1 MTNTSIYQ
9 DIATRTA
16 GNIYI
21 GVVGPV
27 RTGKSTFIKSFMEQ
41 LVLPNIDNIYLKE
54 RAKDELPQSGSGKTI
69 MTAEPKFIP
78 EEAVSVTLE
87 GGAACN
93 LRLIDC
99 VGYMVD
105 GAIGQFEEDQPR
117 MVHTPW
123 FEQEI
128 PLAQAAELGTR
139 KVICEHSTIG
149 IVVTTDGTIGDIPRE
164 DYAPA
169 EERIV
174 SELQEIHK
182 PFCLLLNTVDPAA
195 ASAQELRETLE
206 EKYGVT
212 CIAVNCQTLRKG
224 EIEQILTAVL
234 YEFPAK
240 EFRFTLPPWVTMLA
254 ADDPLQTEIYQ
265 AVFETCGKITHMK
278 DAQTQIALLT
288 GQGSV
293 ERATL
298 DGLALSN
305 GVVQATVTLPQGL
318 YYGMLSRQCGIPIHS
333 EADLLPL
340 LCEMGRVRREYDHVA
355 AALEQVRR
363 TGYGIVMP
371 DSSEMKLEQPEIVK
385 QGGRFGVRLKA
396 SAPSIHLIQTQVET
410 EISPIVGSEKQSE
423 ELVNYLMRE
432 FEDSPEKLWE
442 SNIFGK
448 SLSELVNE
456 GLNNKLYKMPDDAR
470 AKLQSTLERI
480 INEGSGGL
488 ICIIF

>member
-1 MTNTSIYQ
+1 MTHTSIYQ

-41 LVLPNIDNIYLKE
+41 MVLPNIDNIYLKE
-54 RAKDELPQSGSGKTI
+54 RAKDELPQSGSGRTI

-78 EEAVSVTLE
+78 EEAVSITVE
-87 GGAACN
+87 GGTACN

-99 VGYMVD
+99 VGYMVE

-123 FEQEI
+123 FEKEI
-128 PLAQAAELGTR
+128 PLAQAAEIGTR
-139 KVICEHSTIG
+139 KVITEHSTIG
-149 IVVTTDGTIGDIPRE
+149 IVVTTDGSIGDIPRE
-164 DYAPA
+164 AYADA

-174 SELQEIHK
+174 RELQEIHK
-182 PFCLLLNTVDPAA
+182 PFCLLLNTTDPRTEDAEA
-195 ASAQELRETLE
+195 LRAELE

-212 CIAVNCQTLRKG
+212 CLAVNCQTIRKE
-224 EIEQILTAVL
+224 EIEEILTAVL
-234 YEFPAK
+234 YEFPVK
-240 EFRFTLPPWVTMLA
+240 EYRFTLPQWITMLQP
-254 ADDPLQTEIYQ
+254 DHPLQAAIYQ
-265 AVFETCGKITHMK
+265 SIFTTCEKIRRMR
-278 DAQTQIALLT
+278 DAKEEILT
-288 GQGSV
+288 LSGQGEIEQAV
-293 ERATL
+293 L
-298 DGLALSN
+298 NQLNPNDGTIFVSIA
-305 GVVQATVTLPQGL
+305 VPQML
-318 YYGMLSRQCGIPIHS
+318 YYKMLSEQCGIEIRS
-333 EADLLPL
+333 EADLVPL
-340 LCEMGRVRREYDHVA
+340 LCEMARIRKEYDHVA

-371 DSSEMKLEQPEIVK
+371 DSSEMHLEQPEIVK
-385 QGGRFGVRLKA
+385 QGGRFGVKLKA
-396 SAPSIHLIQTQVET
+396 SAPSIHLIQTRVET

-423 ELVNYLMRE
+423 DLVNYLMQE

-470 AKLQSTLERI
+470 GKLQVTLERI

-488 ICIIF
+488 ICIIL

>member
-1 MTNTSIYQ
+1 MTHTSIYQ
-9 DIATRTA
+9 DIATRTD

-41 LVLPNIDNIYLKE
+41 MVLPNIDNIYLKE
-54 RAKDELPQSGSGKTI
+54 RAKDELPQSGSGRTI

-78 EEAVSVTLE
+78 EEAVSITVD

-99 VGYMVD
+99 VGYMVE

-123 FEQEI
+123 FEKEI
-128 PLAQAAELGTR
+128 PLAQAAEIGTR
-139 KVICEHSTIG
+139 KVITEHSTIG
-149 IVVTTDGTIGDIPRE
+149 VVVTTDGSIGDIPRE
-164 DYAPA
+164 AYAEA

-174 SELQEIHK
+174 RELQEIHK
-182 PFCLLLNTVDPAA
+182 PFCLLLNTTEPQSER
-195 ASAQELRETLE
+195 ASALRKELEK
-206 EKYGVT
+206 KYGVT
-212 CIAVNCQTLRKG
+212 CLSVNCLTLRKD
-224 EIEQILTAVL
+224 EIDEILSAVL
-234 YEFPAK
+234 YEFPVK
-240 EFRFTLPPWVTMLA
+240 EFRFTLPQWITMLQA
-254 ADDPLQTEIYQ
+254 ENTLQESIYQ
-265 AVFETCGKITHMK
+265 SVFSACESVRRMR
-278 DAQTQIALLT
+278 DARKEIA
-288 GQGSV
+288 
-293 ERATL
+293 
-298 DGLALSN
+298 ALS
-305 GVVQATVTLPQGL
+305 GRGEIEQAILNQLNPSDGTVTATIVVPQAL
-318 YYGMLSRQCGIPIHS
+318 YYQMLSEQCGIEIRS
-333 EADLLPL
+333 EADLVPL
-340 LCEMGRVRREYDHVA
+340 LCDMARIRKEYEHVA

-371 DSSEMKLEQPEIVK
+371 DSSEMHLEQPEIVK
-385 QGGRFGVRLKA
+385 QGGRFGVKLKA

-423 ELVNYLMRE
+423 DLVNYLMQE

-470 AKLQSTLERI
+470 GKLQTTLERI

-488 ICIIF
+488 ICIIL